1 MGLDRR
7 VFMKTLGLTGA
18 SLALGK
24 RLGASPKDKSDIEF
38 YGILYDS
45 TRCVGCQTCE
55 TMCAETHNL
64 PAPTDAPEAGVT
76 RKTDETRRTV
86 VNAFSTTKG
95 EVFSKQQCMHCN
107 EPACAAACLTQ
118 AMYKTKEG
126 PVIWRGNK
134 CMGCRYCMVSC
145 PFDVPKF
152 EYHSANP
159 KIVKCDMC
167 YDRIKEGKNPVC
179 AENCPAE
186 AIMFG
191 TRRELIH
198 EARKRINDQPDVYAD
213 YIYGEHEAGGTSELY
228 AAQVPP
234 EELGFRTNL
243 QNESYPALS
252 KGFLYSVP
260 SVFVLLPVL
269 LLGIHETTRTKKPNH
284 NPEEENE

>member
-7 VFMKTLGLTGA
+7 VFMKTLGLAGTT
-18 SLALGK
+18 LVLGK
-24 RLGASPKDKSDIEF
+24 NLGAAPKAKSNVEF

-55 TMCAETHNL
+55 NSCAEANGL
-64 PAPTDAPEAGVT
+64 PAPTDAPEAGII
-76 RKTDETRRTV
+76 RKTDESHRTV
-86 VNAFSTTKG
+86 VNLFKTSKG
-95 EVFSKQQCMHCN
+95 EVYVKQQCMHCN

-118 AMYKTKEG
+118 AMHKTKEG
-126 PVIWRGNK
+126 PVIWRGEK

-152 EYHSANP
+152 EYHSPNP
-159 KIVKCDMC
+159 KITKCDMC
-167 YDRIKEGKNPVC
+167 YGRILEGKKPAC

-191 TRRELIH
+191 TRRELIA
-198 EARKRINDQPDVYAD
+198 EARKRINDQPGVYSD
-213 YIYGEHEAGGTSELY
+213 FIYGEHEAAGTGEIY
-228 AAQVPP
+228 VAQVPAA
-234 EELGFRTNL
+234 ELGFKTNL
-243 QNESYPALS
+243 QSESYPALS

-269 LLGIHETTRTKKPNH
+269 LLGIHESAKNRNH
-284 NPEEENE
+284 NEEEEHE